1 MIMGTAEEYRELA
14 IELLWLLGDEVY
26 SAVIFGQREIVGPV
40 FDHAHV
46 VDELISRAPSRR
58 TKLAP
63 SGDK

>member
-1 MIMGTAEEYRELA
+1 MIIGTAEEYRELA

-26 SAVIFGQREIVGPV
+26 SAVIFGRREIVAV
-40 FDHAHV
+40 FNREHV